1 MKNLILFLLLTA
13 CFISSGHAQVTPP
26 STQAEY
32 NQNISSARQYEDKQ
46 PGVALEYYKRALKAA
61 QDDVQK
67 AYAQLGIG
75 KTTTL
80 HPKGE
85 ADPKNENA
93 ARLAAFQTAL
103 DLPGASAVQKHQ
115 ARLGIGETQFA
126 LEQYEAALTH
136 FETVANDATGA
147 QPDQRNRG
155 TLGAGETLIALK
167 RYDQSRARLQQFLEA
182 NTANTTD
189 VVLKSYKTVAHQLI
203 ARSYLQQ
210 DNPRMALIQ
219 MKKLAAPT
227 MKDSEAAQIYLNN
240 GDFFRGEKQP
250 ALARASYEMVP
261 ALADP
266 PIVENGKALVR
277 IGATYY
283 DEKQYDKAREIWSHV
298 PQTRGAAIN
307 HVGDSWHSIGVS
319 YFEEKNYDK
328 AREAFGQWRDVSDLP
343 TKVKAVETIAS
354 VYLQEKKY
362 AEARN
367 SLTGIGALGANMANI
382 HDKAQLD
389 LRQKIGTAQ
398 IYRAESDFAQATTL
412 YKEILTATP
421 NSNTQPTYYY
431 EAHKQVKA
439 AADEMAKTPA
449 SMDAAYAIYEA
460 WEKHHTAE
468 FNKGEANMAM
478 GDILVAQGKKDEAK
492 AKYQRV
498 IELRKN
504 YDDAKI
510 AQQKI
515 DKLDGKAAN

>member
-1 MKNLILFLLLTA
+1 MKKLILSLLLTA
-13 CFISSGHAQVTPP
+13 CFILRGQAQEPAVL
-26 STQAEY
+26 QAQFKE
-32 NQNISSARQYEDKQ
+32 NINFARRYEDKQ
-46 PGVALEYYKRALKAA
+46 PDVALEYYKRALKAA

-67 AYAQLGIG
+67 ADAQLGIG

-85 ADPKNENA
+85 TDPKNENA

-103 DLPGASAVQKHQ
+103 DLPGASAAQKHQ
-115 ARLGIGETQFA
+115 ARLGIGETQYS
-126 LEQYEAALTH
+126 LEQYEAALAH

-155 TLGAGETLIALK
+155 TLGAGETMLALK
-167 RYDQSRARLQQFLEA
+167 RYDQTRARLQQFVEA
-182 NTANTTD
+182 NKDNTTD
-189 VVLKSYKTVAHQLI
+189 AVLKSYKTIAHQLI

-210 DNPRMALIQ
+210 ENPRMALIE
-219 MKKLAAPT
+219 MKKMVAPT

-250 ALARASYEMVP
+250 ALARASYELVP
-261 ALADP
+261 ALADLP
-266 PIVENGKALVR
+266 VVENCKALMR

-283 DEKQYDKAREIWSHV
+283 DEKQYAKAREIWSHV
-298 PQTRGAAIN
+298 PETRGVTTKHI
-307 HVGDSWHSIGVS
+307 GDAWHSIGVTYS
-319 YFEEKNYDK
+319 EEKNYDK

-343 TKVKAVETIAS
+343 TKLKAVETIAS
-354 VYLQEKKY
+354 MYLQEKKY
-362 AEARN
+362 DEARQA
-367 SLTGIGALGANMANI
+367 LTGIGALSVNTVNL

-389 LRQKIGTAQ
+389 LRQKLTTAL
-398 IYRAESDFAQATTL
+398 IYREEGNFTQATTL

-421 NSNTQPTYYY
+421 ISDTQPSYYY
-431 EAHKQVKA
+431 DTHRQVKA
-439 AADEMAKTPA
+439 GADEMAKVPA

-460 WEKHHTAE
+460 WETHHTSK

-478 GDILVAQGKKDEAK
+478 GDILAAQGKKEEAK
-492 AKYQRV
+492 AKYLRV
-498 IELRKN
+498 IELRKT